1 MSSILPPAPQLPGMA
16 PGATTIRVGPLY
28 YLSTTFAQ
36 FNAEPISDR
45 ASVAAVTRKQRQ
57 NIFQKWQIYF
67 RNVLGMDPDDIWLQ
81 LCDESFK
88 AIEYCQAFLQDY
100 VVYSVEQRIALG
112 PQEYDDVRTVT
123 CTKTVLEAWKGL
135 AKRRSDPRNARHWT
149 LAVKERSTGPVSKIS
164 LALTD
169 NAFSGEYRSA
179 FEILSVLK
187 LQGLRSIP
195 LSWKNS
201 MLERPIFEISPQ
213 KFSQI

>member
-16 PGATTIRVGPLY
+16 PGATTIRVGPL
-28 YLSTTFAQ
+28 
-36 FNAEPISDR
+36 

-135 AKRRSDPRNARHWT
+135 VRYAD
-149 LAVKERSTGPVSKIS
+149 EQ
-164 LALTD
+164 
-169 NAFSGEYRSA
+169 
-179 FEILSVLK
+179 VL
-187 LQGLRSIP
+187 
-195 LSWKNS
+195 
-201 MLERPIFEISPQ
+201 
-213 KFSQI
+213 